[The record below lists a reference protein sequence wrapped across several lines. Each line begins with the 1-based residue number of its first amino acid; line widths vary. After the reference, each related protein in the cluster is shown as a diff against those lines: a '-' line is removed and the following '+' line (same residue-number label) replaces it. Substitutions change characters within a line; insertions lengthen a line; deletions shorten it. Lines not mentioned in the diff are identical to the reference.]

1 MAGFSDPT
9 TLALLGASA
18 GFLDPRGGMMG
29 GFQGAMQGMQSGYDL
44 QDRELMRKKMQDE
57 ALQKIQ
63 AQEFLQKHQQAGTDP
78 RALIQQAAMSANP
91 FLMQMAGNMAKAL
104 PRVKTTEKVMK
115 DGNAFTRPV
124 FDDGTFGQVSDMPV
138 ASQMSFQNLGDKT
151 IGVNPYTG
159 QPLAQFAQG
168 ITPGQSASL
177 AQSARHHADSMG
189 MQAANLGVSQ
199 QRLAM
204 DKRGMVQPK
213 FQDGAF
219 VYPPTAENPE
229 GRIVKTDMYVA
240 PKGSQAAQQV
250 SAGKVNGLLDEAEKY
265 ISGATGSM
273 IGSVADTAAGALGVS
288 LPGAQNIA
296 RLKTLEAGLV
306 MGMPRLEG
314 PQSNL
319 DQQLYREAAGNIGD
333 PSVPAATKK
342 AAIDTIRRIQNTY
355 PTAFGKGGAAAAATD
370 GWGELR

>member
-1 MAGFSDPT
+1 MAGFTDPT
-9 TLALLGASA
+9 VLALLGASA

-29 GFQGAMQGMQSGYDL
+29 GFQGAMQGLQAGQDL
-44 QDRELMRKKMQDE
+44 QDRDLMRKRMNDE
-57 ALQKIQ
+57 AMQRIQ
-63 AQEFLQKHQQAGTDP
+63 AQEFLQKHQQQGTNP
-78 RALIQQAAMSANP
+78 RDLLKIGAMSGNPYIQQAIAPLAK
-91 FLMQMAGNMAKAL
+91 LMPK
-104 PRVKTTEKVMK
+104 VKTTEKVMK

-124 FDDGTFGQVSDMPV
+124 FDDGTFGEVSDMPV

-168 ITPGQSASL
+168 ITPGQNASL

-189 MQAANLGVSQ
+189 MQAQNIGLAQ

-204 DKRGMVQPK
+204 DRRGMVQPK

-219 VYPPTAENPE
+219 VYPPTEDNPE
-229 GRIVKTDMYVA
+229 GRIVKTDMYVP
-240 PKGSQAAQQV
+240 PKGSAAAQQS

-265 ISGATGSM
+265 IGGATGSM
-273 IGSVADTAAGALGVS
+273 VGNVADKAAGALGVS

-355 PTAFGKGGAAAAATD
+355 PGAFGRNANSSSAD